1 MNASDYEKT
10 LDDAGKKTSLFGDLV
25 KANLTSDAIKSGVK
39 KLASAVVEVGKA
51 SFEGYSQYEQL
62 VGGVETLFKES
73 AGIVQNYA
81 KNAYKTAGLSA
92 NDYMSTV
99 TSFSA
104 SLLQGLGND
113 TAAAAEY
120 ADMAITDMADNANK
134 MGTAMEAIQN
144 AYQGFAKQ
152 NYTML
157 DNLKLGYGG
166 TKAEMERLLED
177 AAKIKAANG
186 EMVEYSIDSF
196 ADMVE
201 AIHVVQTEMDISGI
215 SIQEYTELVKSGAMS
230 EEEAFEKLGTTAKEA
245 VGTIE
250 GSTNMMKAAWSNLAT
265 GMADETA
272 DMEQLT
278 QDFVD
283 SVGIAAKNIIPR
295 VQQIVTGVGTATVE
309 GISYLRETNEA
320 IDLVVTVLED
330 VAVAAGIAGAGLAAV
345 KVGSEIS
352 SAVSTFKAISASLTA
367 LTIESGKAAVA
378 EATLNGTFSVGEIVV
393 GVLTGKISLA
403 TAAQYAWNTA
413 MNANPIGIVI
423 ALAAALGVAVTKIR
437 KNTLEGASAFVKQAD
452 TAAECAKN
460 LEELK
465 ARYAELTNGSNNP
478 NKWARENRE
487 EIVQL
492 GEAIK
497 QTEEQLYQLTDAET
511 AAAISSG
518 ELSAQTLAETDAIE
532 AAAQT
537 YADTVQGI
545 MDDYLD
551 TYESIYDGIHNVAG
565 AFTSVTEATE
575 ITWAK
580 AMENIAANTA
590 LLNGMDDNFEYIS
603 RAASDARI
611 DISGFSEM
619 LASMS
624 TEDAAGLLASLRTEL
639 ETVGPTSGEAAK
651 TLGELSNAVSGY
663 GTAGKDYSSDL
674 AAIVTDVNGQI
685 IEATK
690 TYTDAV
696 ADLDQGAEAAE
707 AGKQTM
713 QGLANGIVSGTPGVL
728 SKVDSLAS
736 QMKSRLRAS
745 FSGFVLN
752 IQANVTAN
760 KNGSFKSGLDYVP
773 FDGFIAEL
781 HKGERVLT
789 AEEASAYRAGK
800 NAGDGT
806 SGIVINQYIQT
817 PVETPAEVAAATE
830 AYFQQAR
837 WAVAL

>member
-1 MNASDYEKT
+1 MDSSEYEEGLEKT
-10 LDDAGKKTSLFGDLV
+10 SQKTSTFGDVL
-25 KANLTSDAIKSGVK
+25 KANLTSQAIISGVK
-39 KLASAVVEVGKA
+39 KLASAVTEIGKA

-81 KNAYKTAGLSA
+81 KTAYKTAGLSA
-92 NDYMSTV
+92 NQYMSTV

-134 MGTAMEAIQN
+134 MGTSMEAIQN

-152 NYTML
+152 NYTLL

-186 EMVEYSIDSF
+186 EMVTYSIDSF
-196 ADMVE
+196 ADMVD
-201 AIHVVQTEMDISGI
+201 AIHVVQMEMGI
-215 SIQEYTELVKSGAMS
+215 T
-230 EEEAFEKLGTTAKEA
+230 GTTANEA
-245 VGTIE
+245 ESTIE
-250 GSTNMMKAAWSNLAT
+250 GSIASMKSAWSNLAT

-283 SVGIAAKNIIPR
+283 SVGTAAKNIIPR
-295 VQQIVTGVGTATVE
+295 VQQIVIGVGTATVE
-309 GISYLRETNEA
+309 GISYLRDVNGA
-320 IDLVVTVLED
+320 IDLVIT
-330 VAVAAGIAGAGLAAV
+330 GI
-345 KVGSEIS
+345 E
-352 SAVSTFKAISASLTA
+352 
-367 LTIESGKAAVA
+367 
-378 EATLNGTFSVGEIVV
+378 N
-393 GVLTGKISLA
+393 
-403 TAAQYAWNTA
+403 
-413 MNANPIGIVI
+413 IG
-423 ALAAALGVAVTKIR
+423 
-437 KNTLEGASAFVKQAD
+437 
-452 TAAECAKN
+452 
-460 LEELK
+460 
-465 ARYAELTNGSNNP
+465 
-478 NKWARENRE
+478 
-487 EIVQL
+487 
-492 GEAIK
+492 
-497 QTEEQLYQLTDAET
+497 T
-511 AAAISSG
+511 AAAIMVAGFTLQKIITGFGEARVAISLLTIDIGKANLAQAALNGTLTLGEVAVGLLTGQISITTLATEAWAVAQQKVNTAIAANPLGALAILIAAVVASTKGAISAGEKYMAQLKKTDGTVEGVRAKYNQLNRELTALQDTEEELGYLEDEDMRRKMGLEQAIADLEQQLTELESAEAAAAEAMSEFSG
-518 ELSAQTLAETDAIE
+518 ETVDSTDAIE

-545 MDDYLD
+545 LNDYLD

-590 LLNGMDDNFEYIS
+590 LLNGMDENFEYIS
-603 RAASDARI
+603 RAANDARI
-611 DISGFSEM
+611 DITGFSEM

-736 QMKSRLRAS
+736 QMKSRLQSS
-745 FSGFVLN
+745 FSSFVLN
-752 IQANVTAN
+752 IKAEVTATKDGSH
-760 KNGSFKSGLDYVP
+760 KNGLDYVP
-773 FDGFIAEL
+773 FDGYMAEL

-800 NAGDGT
+800 TAGEG
-806 SGIVINQYIQT
+806 SNGITINQYIQT

>member
-1 MNASDYEKT
+1 M
-10 LDDAGKKTSLFGDLV
+10 
-25 KANLTSDAIKSGVK
+25 
-39 KLASAVVEVGKA
+39 
-51 SFEGYSQYEQL
+51 
-62 VGGVETLFKES
+62 
-73 AGIVQNYA
+73 
-81 KNAYKTAGLSA
+81 
-92 NDYMSTV
+92 
-99 TSFSA
+99 
-104 SLLQGLGND
+104 
-113 TAAAAEY
+113 
-120 ADMAITDMADNANK
+120 
-134 MGTAMEAIQN
+134 
-144 AYQGFAKQ
+144 
-152 NYTML
+152 
-157 DNLKLGYGG
+157 KLGYGG
-166 TKAEMERLLED
+166 TKTEMERLLED

-186 EMVEYSIDSF
+186 EMVTYSIDSF
-196 ADMVE
+196 ADMVD
-201 AIHVVQTEMDISGI
+201 AIHVVQNEMGI
-215 SIQEYTELVKSGAMS
+215 T
-230 EEEAFEKLGTTAKEA
+230 GTTAKEA
-245 VGTIE
+245 ENTIE
-250 GSTNMMKAAWSNLAT
+250 GSISSMKAAWSNLAT

-272 DMEQLT
+272 DMERLT

-283 SVGIAAKNIIPR
+283 SVGTAAKNIIPR
-295 VQQIVTGVGTATVE
+295 VQQIVIGVGTATVE
-309 GISYLRETNEA
+309 GISYLRDVNGA
-320 IDLVVTVLED
+320 IDLVITGIENIGTAAAIMVAGFTLQKIITGFGEAR
-330 VAVAAGIAGAGLAAV
+330 VAVALLTADVGKANLAQAALNGTLTLGEVAVGLLTGQISITTLATEAWAVAQQKVNTAIAANPLGALAILIAAV
-345 KVGSEIS
+345 V
-352 SAVSTFKAISASLTA
+352 ASTKGAISAGEKYMAQLKKTDGTVEGVRAKYNQLNRELTA
-367 LTIESGKAAVA
+367 L
-378 EATLNGTFSVGEIVV
+378 
-393 GVLTGKISLA
+393 
-403 TAAQYAWNTA
+403 Q
-413 MNANPIGIVI
+413 
-423 ALAAALGVAVTKIR
+423 
-437 KNTLEGASAFVKQAD
+437 D
-452 TAAECAKN
+452 TE
-460 LEELK
+460 EELGYLEDEDMRRK
-465 ARYAELTNGSNNP
+465 MSLE
-478 NKWARENRE
+478 
-487 EIVQL
+487 Q
-492 GEAIK
+492 AIADL
-497 QTEEQLYQLTDAET
+497 EQQLTELEAAET
-511 AAAISSG
+511 AAAEAMSEFSG
-518 ELSAQTLAETDAIE
+518 ETVDSTDAIE

-537 YADTVQGI
+537 YADTVQGTLN
-545 MDDYLD
+545 DYLD

-611 DISGFSEM
+611 DITGFSEM

-624 TEDAAGLLASLRTEL
+624 TEDAAGLLASLRAEL

-713 QGLANGIVSGTPGVL
+713 QGLASGIVSGAPGVL

-736 QMKSRLRAS
+736 QMKSRLQTS

>member
-1 MNASDYEKT
+1 
-10 LDDAGKKTSLFGDLV
+10 
-25 KANLTSDAIKSGVK
+25 
-39 KLASAVVEVGKA
+39 
-51 SFEGYSQYEQL
+51 
-62 VGGVETLFKES
+62 
-73 AGIVQNYA
+73 
-81 KNAYKTAGLSA
+81 
-92 NDYMSTV
+92 
-99 TSFSA
+99 
-104 SLLQGLGND
+104 
-113 TAAAAEY
+113 
-120 ADMAITDMADNANK
+120 
-134 MGTAMEAIQN
+134 
-144 AYQGFAKQ
+144 
-152 NYTML
+152 
-157 DNLKLGYGG
+157 
-166 TKAEMERLLED
+166 MERLLED

-186 EMVEYSIDSF
+186 EMVTYSIDSF
-196 ADMVE
+196 ADMVD
-201 AIHVVQTEMDISGI
+201 AIHVVQNEMGI
-215 SIQEYTELVKSGAMS
+215 T
-230 EEEAFEKLGTTAKEA
+230 GTTAKEA
-245 VGTIE
+245 ENTIE
-250 GSTNMMKAAWSNLAT
+250 GSISSMKAAWSNLAT

-272 DMEQLT
+272 DMERLT

-283 SVGIAAKNIIPR
+283 SVGTAAKNIIPR
-295 VQQIVTGVGTATVE
+295 VQQIVIGVGTATVE
-309 GISYLRETNEA
+309 GISYLRDVNGA
-320 IDLVVTVLED
+320 IDLVITGIENIGTAAAIMVAGFTLQKIITGFGEAR
-330 VAVAAGIAGAGLAAV
+330 VAVALLTADVGKANLAQAALNGTLTLGEVAVGLLTGQISITTLATEAWAVAQQKVNTAIAANPLGALAILIAAV
-345 KVGSEIS
+345 V
-352 SAVSTFKAISASLTA
+352 ASTKGAISAGEKYMAQLKKTDGTVEGVRAKYNQLNRELTA
-367 LTIESGKAAVA
+367 L
-378 EATLNGTFSVGEIVV
+378 
-393 GVLTGKISLA
+393 
-403 TAAQYAWNTA
+403 Q
-413 MNANPIGIVI
+413 
-423 ALAAALGVAVTKIR
+423 
-437 KNTLEGASAFVKQAD
+437 D
-452 TAAECAKN
+452 TE
-460 LEELK
+460 EELGYLEDEDMRRK
-465 ARYAELTNGSNNP
+465 MSLE
-478 NKWARENRE
+478 
-487 EIVQL
+487 Q
-492 GEAIK
+492 AIADL
-497 QTEEQLYQLTDAET
+497 EQQLTELEAAET
-511 AAAISSG
+511 AAAEAMSEFSG
-518 ELSAQTLAETDAIE
+518 ETVDSTDAIE

-537 YADTVQGI
+537 YADTVQGTLN
-545 MDDYLD
+545 DYLD

-611 DISGFSEM
+611 DITGFSEM

-624 TEDAAGLLASLRTEL
+624 TEDAAGLLASLRAEL

-713 QGLANGIVSGTPGVL
+713 QGLASGIVSGAPGVL

-736 QMKSRLRAS
+736 QMKSRLQTS